1 MVLNKNFRIRKML
14 LAKKIKLYIIV
25 IFTIILNIQNLNA
38 FENKILFKIDNEIIT
53 TIDIYE
59 EIKFLKVFNPEI
71 NSLSDVELFEI
82 SKNSLIKDK
91 IKKIEIMKF
100 VRELKVD
107 DKFLLKLIERKYS
120 RLNINSIKNFE
131 KYLKK
136 ENLNIEI
143 VKKKFIIELMWNDL
157 IYQKFSKKVV
167 IDKERIKN
175 EISQNSQK
183 KFQKEF
189 LLSEIVFNVANKDE
203 FNNKYQKI
211 LLDIEKV
218 GFKKTALIHSNSDTA
233 TNGGLIGWVKEV
245 NLNNNLKKIISE
257 LKPGQFSKPVRTSS
271 GFIIIKI
278 DDEKEY
284 VSKFNL
290 ADKIDEMTRFKTNEQ
305 LNQFSNMYLNKL
317 KKNLIIYGL

>member
-1 MVLNKNFRIRKML
+1 ML

-25 IFTIILNIQNLNA
+25 IITIILNNQNLTA

-107 DKFLLKLIERKYS
+107 DKFLLKLIMRKYS

-136 ENLNIEI
+136 ENLNVEI
-143 VKKKFIIELMWNDL
+143 VKEKFIIELMWNDL

-167 IDKERIKN
+167 IDKDRIKN

-189 LLSEIVFNVANKDE
+189 LLSEIVFNVTNKDE

-245 NLNNNLKKIISE
+245 NLNKNLKKVISE
-257 LKPGQFSKPVRTSS
+257 LKAGQFSKPVRTSS

-278 DDEKEY
+278 DEEKEY
-284 VSKFNL
+284 VSKFNQ
-290 ADKIDEMTRFKTNEQ
+290 ADRINEIIRFKTNEQ

-317 KKNLIIYGL
+317 KKNLVIYGL

>member
-1 MVLNKNFRIRKML
+1 ML

-25 IFTIILNIQNLNA
+25 IFTIILNIQNLSA

-82 SKNSLIKDK
+82 SKNRLIKDK

-107 DKFLLKLIERKYS
+107 DKFLLKLVEKKYS

-131 KYLKK
+131 KYLEK

-143 VKKKFIIELMWNDL
+143 VKEKFTIELMWNDL

-211 LLDIEKV
+211 LVDIEKV

-233 TNGGLIGWVKEV
+233 ANGGLIGWVKEV
-245 NLNNNLKKIISE
+245 NLNKRLKKVISE

-278 DDEKEY
+278 DEEKEY
-284 VSKFNL
+284 VLKFNL
-290 ADKIDEMTRFKTNEQ
+290 TDRIDEIIRFKTNEQ

>member
-1 MVLNKNFRIRKML
+1 ML

-25 IFTIILNIQNLNA
+25 IFTIILNIQNLTA

-167 IDKERIKN
+167 IDKEKIKN

-245 NLNNNLKKIISE
+245 NLNKNLKKVISE

-290 ADKIDEMTRFKTNEQ
+290 ADKIDEITRFKTNEQ

-317 KKNLIIYGL
+317 KKDLIIYGL

>member
-1 MVLNKNFRIRKML
+1 ML

-25 IFTIILNIQNLNA
+25 IFTIILNIQNLSA

-82 SKNSLIKDK
+82 SKNSLIRDK

-100 VRELKVD
+100 VKELKVD
-107 DKFLLKLIERKYS
+107 DKFLLKLVERKYS

-143 VKKKFIIELMWNDL
+143 IKEKFIIELMWNDL

-189 LLSEIVFNVANKDE
+189 LLSEIVFNVTNKDE

-245 NLNNNLKKIISE
+245 NLNKNLKKVISE
-257 LKPGQFSKPVRTSS
+257 LKAGQFSKPVRTSS

-278 DDEKEY
+278 DEEKEY
-284 VSKFNL
+284 VSKFNQ
-290 ADKIDEMTRFKTNEQ
+290 ADRINEIIRFKTNEQ

>member
-1 MVLNKNFRIRKML
+1 ML

-25 IFTIILNIQNLNA
+25 IFTIILNIQNLSA

-59 EIKFLKVFNPEI
+59 EIKFLKVFNPKI

-107 DKFLLKLIERKYS
+107 DKFLLRLIERKYS

-143 VKKKFIIELMWNDL
+143 VKEKFIIELMWNDL

-189 LLSEIVFNVANKDE
+189 LLSEIVFNVTNKDE

-245 NLNNNLKKIISE
+245 NLNKNLKKVISE
-257 LKPGQFSKPVRTSS
+257 LKAGQFSKPVRTSS

-278 DDEKEY
+278 DEEKEY
-284 VSKFNL
+284 VSKFNQ
-290 ADKIDEMTRFKTNEQ
+290 ADRINEIIRFKTNEQ

-317 KKNLIIYGL
+317 KKNLVIYGL

>member
-1 MVLNKNFRIRKML
+1 MF

-25 IFTIILNIQNLNA
+25 IFTIILNIQNLTA

-59 EIKFLKVFNPEI
+59 EIKFLKIFNPEI

-107 DKFLLKLIERKYS
+107 DKFLLKLVEKKYS

-143 VKKKFIIELMWNDL
+143 VKEKFIIELMWNDL

-183 KFQKEF
+183 KLQKEF

-245 NLNNNLKKIISE
+245 NLNKSLKKIISE

-278 DDEKEY
+278 DEEKEY

-290 ADKIDEMTRFKTNEQ
+290 ADKIDEIIRFKTNEQ

>member
-1 MVLNKNFRIRKML
+1 ML

-25 IFTIILNIQNLNA
+25 IFTIILNIQNLSA

-82 SKNSLIKDK
+82 SKNSLIRDK

-100 VRELKVD
+100 VKELKVD
-107 DKFLLKLIERKYS
+107 DKFLLKLVERKYS

-143 VKKKFIIELMWNDL
+143 VKEKFIIELMWNDL

-183 KFQKEF
+183 KSQKEF

-211 LLDIEKV
+211 LVDIEKV

-233 TNGGLIGWVKEV
+233 ANGGLIGWVKEV
-245 NLNNNLKKIISE
+245 NLNKRLKKVISE

-278 DDEKEY
+278 DEEKEY
-284 VSKFNL
+284 VLKFNL
-290 ADKIDEMTRFKTNEQ
+290 TDRIDEIIRFKTNEQ

>member
-1 MVLNKNFRIRKML
+1 MFPYL
-14 LAKKIKLYIIV
+14 L
-25 IFTIILNIQNLNA
+25 
-38 FENKILFKIDNEIIT
+38 IIT
-53 TIDIYE
+53 
-59 EIKFLKVFNPEI
+59 
-71 NSLSDVELFEI
+71 LSDVELFEI

-100 VRELKVD
+100 VKELKVD
-107 DKFLLKLIERKYS
+107 DKFLLKLVEKKYS

-143 VKKKFIIELMWNDL
+143 VKEKFIIELMWNDL

-211 LLDIEKV
+211 LLDIEKI

-233 TNGGLIGWVKEV
+233 SNGGLIGWVKED
-245 NLNNNLKKIISE
+245 NLNKDIQIRIYHKKIS
-257 LKPGQFSKPVRTSS
+257 
-271 GFIIIKI
+271 
-278 DDEKEY
+278 
-284 VSKFNL
+284 
-290 ADKIDEMTRFKTNEQ
+290 
-305 LNQFSNMYLNKL
+305 
-317 KKNLIIYGL
+317 

>member
-1 MVLNKNFRIRKML
+1 ML

-25 IFTIILNIQNLNA
+25 IFTIILNIQNLSA

-107 DKFLLKLIERKYS
+107 DKFLLKLVERKYS

-143 VKKKFIIELMWNDL
+143 VKEKFIIELMWNDL

-189 LLSEIVFNVANKDE
+189 LLSEIVFNVTNKDE

-245 NLNNNLKKIISE
+245 NLNKNLKKVISE

-278 DDEKEY
+278 DEEKEY

-290 ADKIDEMTRFKTNEQ
+290 ADKIDEIIRFKTNDQ

>member
-1 MVLNKNFRIRKML
+1 MP
-14 LAKKIKLYIIV
+14 LAKKIKLSIIA
-25 IFTIILNIQNLNA
+25 IFTIILNIQNLTA

-71 NSLSDVELFEI
+71 NNLSELELFEI

-107 DKFLLKLIERKYS
+107 DKFLLKLIQRKYS
-120 RLNINSIKNFE
+120 RLNIKSIKNFE

-143 VKKKFIIELMWNDL
+143 VKEKFIIELMWNDL
-157 IYQKFSKKVV
+157 IYQKFNKKVV
-167 IDKERIKN
+167 IDKEKIKN

-218 GFKKTALIHSNSDTA
+218 GFKKTALIHSNADTA

-245 NLNNNLKKIISE
+245 NLNKNLKKVISE
-257 LKPGQFSKPVRTSS
+257 LKPGQFSKPIRTSS

-278 DDEKEY
+278 DEEKEY

-290 ADKIDEMTRFKTNEQ
+290 ADKIDEIIRFKTNDQ

>member
-1 MVLNKNFRIRKML
+1 ML
-14 LAKKIKLYIIV
+14 LAKKIKLYVIV
-25 IFTIILNIQNLNA
+25 IFTIILNIQNLTA
-38 FENKILFKIDNEIIT
+38 FENKILFKIDNEIVT

-100 VRELKVD
+100 VKELKVD
-107 DKFLLKLIERKYS
+107 DKFLLKLVEKKYS

-189 LLSEIVFNVANKDE
+189 LLSEIVFNVTNKDE

-211 LLDIEKV
+211 LLDIEKI

-245 NLNNNLKKIISE
+245 NLNKSLKKIISE

-271 GFIIIKI
+271 GFIIIKV
-278 DDEKEY
+278 DEEKEY

-290 ADKIDEMTRFKTNEQ
+290 ADKIDEIIRFKTNEQ

>member
-1 MVLNKNFRIRKML
+1 ML

-25 IFTIILNIQNLNA
+25 IFTIILNIQNLTA

-203 FNNKYQKI
+203 LNNKYQKI

-290 ADKIDEMTRFKTNEQ
+290 ADKIDEITRFKTNEQ

-317 KKNLIIYGL
+317 KKDLIIYGL

>member
-1 MVLNKNFRIRKML
+1 ML

-25 IFTIILNIQNLNA
+25 IFTIILNIQNLTA
-38 FENKILFKIDNEIIT
+38 FENKILFKIDNEIVT

-71 NSLSDVELFEI
+71 NTLSDVELFEI

-100 VRELKVD
+100 VKELKVD
-107 DKFLLKLIERKYS
+107 DKFLLKLVERKYS

-143 VKKKFIIELMWNDL
+143 VKEKFTIELMWNDL

-203 FNNKYQKI
+203 FNNKYQK
-211 LLDIEKV
+211 
-218 GFKKTALIHSNSDTA
+218 FC
-233 TNGGLIGWVKEV
+233 
-245 NLNNNLKKIISE
+245 
-257 LKPGQFSKPVRTSS
+257 
-271 GFIIIKI
+271 
-278 DDEKEY
+278 
-284 VSKFNL
+284 
-290 ADKIDEMTRFKTNEQ
+290 
-305 LNQFSNMYLNKL
+305 
-317 KKNLIIYGL
+317 

>member
-1 MVLNKNFRIRKML
+1 ML
-14 LAKKIKLYIIV
+14 QAKKIKLSIIV
-25 IFTIILNIQNLNA
+25 IFTIILNIQNLTA

-82 SKNSLIKDK
+82 SKNNLIKDK

-100 VRELKVD
+100 VKELKVD

-136 ENLNIEI
+136 ENLNIET
-143 VKKKFIIELMWNDL
+143 VKGKFIIELMWNDL
-157 IYQKFSKKVV
+157 IFQKFSKKVV
-167 IDKERIKN
+167 IDKEKIKN

-183 KFQKEF
+183 KFQKEY
-189 LLSEIVFNVANKDE
+189 LISEIVFNVANKDE

-218 GFKKTALIHSNSDTA
+218 GFKKAALIHSNSDTA

-245 NLNNNLKKIISE
+245 NLNKSLKKVITE

-278 DDEKEY
+278 DEEKEY

-290 ADKIDEMTRFKTNEQ
+290 ADKIDETIRFKTNEQ

-317 KKNLIIYGL
+317 KKNLMIYDF

>member
-1 MVLNKNFRIRKML
+1 ML

-25 IFTIILNIQNLNA
+25 IFTIILNIQNLTA
-38 FENKILFKIDNEIIT
+38 LENKILFKIDNEIIT

-82 SKNSLIKDK
+82 SKNRLIKDK

-107 DKFLLKLIERKYS
+107 DKFLLKLVEKKYS

-143 VKKKFIIELMWNDL
+143 VKEKFIIELMWNDL

-211 LLDIEKV
+211 LVDIEKV

-233 TNGGLIGWVKEV
+233 ANGGLIGWVKEV
-245 NLNNNLKKIISE
+245 NLNKRLKKVISE

-278 DDEKEY
+278 DEEKEY
-284 VSKFNL
+284 VLKFNL
-290 ADKIDEMTRFKTNEQ
+290 TDRIDEIIRFKTNEQ

>member
-1 MVLNKNFRIRKML
+1 ML

-25 IFTIILNIQNLNA
+25 IFTIILNIQNLTA

-107 DKFLLKLIERKYS
+107 DKFLLKLVERKYS

-143 VKKKFIIELMWNDL
+143 VKEKFIIELMWNDL
-157 IYQKFSKKVV
+157 IYQKFIKKVV
-167 IDKERIKN
+167 INKERIKN

-245 NLNNNLKKIISE
+245 NLNKSLKKVISE

-278 DDEKEY
+278 DEEKEY

-290 ADKIDEMTRFKTNEQ
+290 ADKIDEITRFKTNEQ

-317 KKNLIIYGL
+317 KKDLIIYGL

>member
-1 MVLNKNFRIRKML
+1 ML

-25 IFTIILNIQNLNA
+25 IFALILNIQDLIA

-107 DKFLLKLIERKYS
+107 DKFLLKLIESKYS

-189 LLSEIVFNVANKDE
+189 LISEIVFNVANKDE

-218 GFKKTALIHSNSDTA
+218 GFKKTALIHSNSDTG

-245 NLNNNLKKIISE
+245 NLNKNLKRIISE

-290 ADKIDEMTRFKTNEQ
+290 ADKIDEMVKFKTNEQ

>member
-1 MVLNKNFRIRKML
+1 ML
-14 LAKKIKLYIIV
+14 LAKKIKLYVIV
-25 IFTIILNIQNLNA
+25 IFTIILNIQNLTA

-100 VRELKVD
+100 VKELKVD
-107 DKFLLKLIERKYS
+107 DKFLLKLVEKKYS

-143 VKKKFIIELMWNDL
+143 VKEKFIIELMWNDL

-183 KFQKEF
+183 KLQKEF
-189 LLSEIVFNVANKDE
+189 LLSEIVFNVTNKDE

-211 LLDIEKV
+211 LLDIEKI

-245 NLNNNLKKIISE
+245 NLNKSLKKIISE

-278 DDEKEY
+278 DEEKEY

-290 ADKIDEMTRFKTNEQ
+290 ADRIDEIIRFKTNEQ

>member
-1 MVLNKNFRIRKML
+1 ML
-14 LAKKIKLYIIV
+14 LVKKIKLSIIV
-25 IFTIILNIQNLNA
+25 IFTIIFNIPNLTA
-38 FENKILFKIDNEIIT
+38 FENKILFKIDNEIVT

-59 EIKFLKVFNPEI
+59 ESKFLKVFNPEI

-82 SKNSLIKDK
+82 SKNNLIKDK

-107 DKFLLKLIERKYS
+107 NKFLLKLIEKKYS
-120 RLNINSIKNFE
+120 RLNINSIKDFE

-143 VKKKFIIELMWNDL
+143 VKEKFIIELMWNDL

-167 IDKERIKN
+167 IDKDRIKN

-189 LLSEIVFNVANKDE
+189 LLSEIFFNVANKDE

-218 GFKKTALIHSNSDTA
+218 GFKKTALIHSNSDSA

-245 NLNNNLKKIISE
+245 NLNKNFKKVISE

-278 DDEKEY
+278 DEEKEY

-290 ADKIDEMTRFKTNEQ
+290 ADKIDEIIRFKTNEQ

>member
-1 MVLNKNFRIRKML
+1 ML
-14 LAKKIKLYIIV
+14 QAKKIKLSIIV
-25 IFTIILNIQNLNA
+25 IFTIILNIQNLTA

-82 SKNSLIKDK
+82 SKNNLIKDK

-100 VRELKVD
+100 VKELKVD

-136 ENLNIEI
+136 ENLNIET
-143 VKKKFIIELMWNDL
+143 VKGKFIIELMWNDL
-157 IYQKFSKKVV
+157 IFQKFSKKVV
-167 IDKERIKN
+167 IDKEKIKN

-183 KFQKEF
+183 KFQKEY
-189 LLSEIVFNVANKDE
+189 LISEIVFNVANKDE

-218 GFKKTALIHSNSDTA
+218 GFKKTALIHSNSDSA

-245 NLNNNLKKIISE
+245 NLNKNFKKVISE

-278 DDEKEY
+278 DEEKEY
-284 VSKFNL
+284 VSKFDL
-290 ADKIDEMTRFKTNEQ
+290 ADRMDEIIRFKTNEQ
-305 LNQFSNMYLNKL
+305 LNQFSNIYLNKL

>member
-1 MVLNKNFRIRKML
+1 ML

-25 IFTIILNIQNLNA
+25 IFTIILNIQNLTA

-82 SKNSLIKDK
+82 SKNSLIRDK

-107 DKFLLKLIERKYS
+107 DKFLLKLVERKYS

-143 VKKKFIIELMWNDL
+143 IKEKFIIELMWNDL

-189 LLSEIVFNVANKDE
+189 LLSEIVFNVTNKDE

-245 NLNNNLKKIISE
+245 NLNKSLKKVISE

-278 DDEKEY
+278 DEEKEY

-290 ADKIDEMTRFKTNEQ
+290 ADRIDEIIRFKTNEQ

>member
-1 MVLNKNFRIRKML
+1 ML

-25 IFTIILNIQNLNA
+25 IFTIILNIQNLSA

-82 SKNSLIKDK
+82 SKNSLIRDK

-100 VRELKVD
+100 VKELKVD
-107 DKFLLKLIERKYS
+107 DKFLLKLVERKYS

-143 VKKKFIIELMWNDL
+143 VKEKFIIELMWNDL

-189 LLSEIVFNVANKDE
+189 LLSEIVFNVTNKDE

-245 NLNNNLKKIISE
+245 NLNKNLKKVISE
-257 LKPGQFSKPVRTSS
+257 LKAGQFSKPVRTSS

-278 DDEKEY
+278 DEEKEY
-284 VSKFNL
+284 VSKFNQ
-290 ADKIDEMTRFKTNEQ
+290 ADRINEIIRFKTNEQ
-305 LNQFSNMYLNKL
+305 LNQFSNIYLNKL
-317 KKNLIIYGL
+317 KKNLVIYGL

>member
-1 MVLNKNFRIRKML
+1 ML

-25 IFTIILNIQNLNA
+25 IFTIILNIQNLSA

-82 SKNSLIKDK
+82 SKNSLIRDK

-100 VRELKVD
+100 VKELKVD
-107 DKFLLKLIERKYS
+107 DKFLLKLVERKYS

-143 VKKKFIIELMWNDL
+143 VKEKFIIELMWNDL

-211 LLDIEKV
+211 LVDIEKV

-245 NLNNNLKKIISE
+245 NLNKNLKKVISE
-257 LKPGQFSKPVRTSS
+257 LKAGQFSKPVRTSS

-278 DDEKEY
+278 DEEKEY
-284 VSKFNL
+284 VSKFNQ
-290 ADKIDEMTRFKTNEQ
+290 ADRINEIIRFKTNEQ

>member
-1 MVLNKNFRIRKML
+1 ML

-25 IFTIILNIQNLNA
+25 IFTIILNIQNLTA
-38 FENKILFKIDNEIIT
+38 LENKILFKIDNEIIT

-82 SKNSLIKDK
+82 SKNRLIKDK

-107 DKFLLKLIERKYS
+107 DKFLLKLVEKKYS

-136 ENLNIEI
+136 ENLNVEI
-143 VKKKFIIELMWNDL
+143 VKEKFIIELMWNDL
-157 IYQKFSKKVV
+157 IYQKFNKKVV

-245 NLNNNLKKIISE
+245 NLNKRLKKVISE

-278 DDEKEY
+278 DEEKEY

-290 ADKIDEMTRFKTNEQ
+290 ADKIDEIIRFKTNEQ

-317 KKNLIIYGL
+317 KKNLMIYGL